1 MDNSYELCGRMGT
14 KEGKMNNYTYEFEK
28 ILFFWKCKRIH
39 LLGWTSGIG
48 YGLTKNSA
56 RKRVLK

>member
-1 MDNSYELCGRMGT
+1 MSR
-14 KEGKMNNYTYEFEK
+14 YTYEFEK

-39 LLGWTSGIG
+39 LMGWTSGIG

-56 RKRVLK
+56 MKRTWK